1 MILKRRYEDREAVNL
16 IVFTLSTPITSTL
29 SRDDKEGSTTFPTP
43 QFNLAFSH
51 FRDYSVV
58 VDNFQRSRAA
68 YANEAKNIVPP
79 AVEQISTPSYAE
91 EKDISSTSSFA
102 IFFSPLI
109 CIGKKTIATFWAL
122 LKKTLIFAGMRTLLT
137 SFILIL
143 LFAFVGSVMR
153 RAPMQPD
160 NFPSTRSLLN
170 SLAHVSALHHQRHE
184 EVINDFQTS
193 SIFKKEALGSTSS
206 ELWLHR
212 LHHSA
217 AELAQKFIFAQLQM
231 TKLRQRRAD
240 RLLSPNFDMP
250 TTGETSVSFTVKTA
264 DLENRVTPSF
274 SWVRHTSDS
283 GLPRTVQYQE
293 QATGEQVIS
302 QVVVIEEAKD
312 RKKCLQLASE
322 LVEIVELAE
331 ETFSQFIS
339 VLFSDILYRFSTG
352 EAVPHQWS
360 DIPEGV
366 LRKGEGG
373 TIKEREKHY
382 FDAEL
387 VLKVIR
393 ARRHMESLFH
403 LNPLESNEK
412 RRRIESEQFSRV
424 RQEFL
429 HLEEYLMRQ
438 STINETARQ
447 QLLVSFYKNIVLRNS
462 TTLWSSLRNNVDEL
476 LFWHSHKRLW
486 ESHVSQSLF
495 SFSSKEEAEVRP
507 RNRPSV
513 SLFHSASSPASLQWR
528 GLPMFRGLLC
538 FTTAPQLIR
547 GGVDAMQSDAQIHH
561 SYRAGNDE
569 GYTEPNVRGKGG
581 RGEYSSGGTTD
592 ENTTTDHSPGA
603 AAELGSEYPF
613 EFAHTEAAAFQQLT
627 GSVMERWITEFELFL
642 EGLRVDGES
651 TDSKMQRLTPYSLD
665 PSNSKIWSH
674 LFRIASDNVQVKRHG
689 LFYLSSF
696 FRWGNRRSFDT
707 LLKKCGMTLINP
719 SLHSVYTTSIGLSWD
734 SLKDVPYIIMNTLLL
749 EPPKLAS
756 LKSDFE
762 NWILWII
769 VIILFSIAAFFLSQK
784 FLEN

>member
-1 MILKRRYEDREAVNL
+1 MILKRKYEDRDAVNL
-16 IVFTLSTPITSTL
+16 IVFTLSTPITATL
-29 SRDDKEGSTTFPTP
+29 SGDGKEGNTILPTP

-58 VDNFQRSRAA
+58 VDNFQRSRTA
-68 YANEAKNIVPP
+68 YANETKRILSPV
-79 AVEQISTPSYAE
+79 VEPISTPRYAE
-91 EKDISSTSSFA
+91 EKDISSTSQFA
-102 IFFSPLI
+102 LLFSPVISI
-109 CIGKKTIATFWAL
+109 CKKTIGTFWAL
-122 LKKTLIFAGMRTLLT
+122 LKKCLIFAGMRALLT

-143 LFAFVGSVMR
+143 FFVFASSVFR
-153 RAPMQPD
+153 RAPVQTD
-160 NFPSTRSLLN
+160 NFSSTRSLLD

-193 SIFKKEALGSTSS
+193 SIFEKEALGRTSS
-206 ELWLHR
+206 ELWVRR

-217 AELAQKFIFAQLQM
+217 AELAQRFIFAQLQM

-240 RLLSPNFDMP
+240 RLLSPNFDTLTARE
-250 TTGETSVSFTVKTA
+250 TTVSFSKKNA
-264 DLENRVTPSF
+264 DLENRVTPTF
-274 SWVRHTSDS
+274 SWVQHTADD
-283 GLPRTVQYQE
+283 GFAKVVQYQE
-293 QATGEQVIS
+293 QATDEQVIS
-302 QVVVIEEAKD
+302 QVVTVEEAKD

-322 LVEIVELAE
+322 LVEVVELAE
-331 ETFSQFIS
+331 ELFSQFIS

-366 LRKGEGG
+366 LQKGEGG

-412 RRRIESEQFSRV
+412 RRRIESDQFSRV

-438 STINETARQ
+438 GTINETARQ
-447 QLLVSFYKNIVLRNS
+447 QLLISFYKNIVLRNS

-476 LFWHSHKRLW
+476 LFWHSHKPLW

-495 SFSSKEEAEVRP
+495 SFTSKEEEEVR
-507 RNRPSV
+507 RRHYSSV
-513 SLFHSASSPASLQWR
+513 SLLNSASSPAFLQWK

-547 GGVDAMQSDAQIHH
+547 GGVDATQSDAQSHH
-561 SYRAGNDE
+561 SHRAGNDE
-569 GYTEPNVRGKGG
+569 GHAEPNMRGKGG
-581 RGEYSSGGTTD
+581 RGEYSSDDALD

-613 EFAHTEAAAFQQLT
+613 EFAHTKAAAFQQLT
-627 GSVMERWITEFELFL
+627 GSVMERWITELELFL
-642 EGLRVDGES
+642 EGLRIEGGS
-651 TDSKMQRLTPYSLD
+651 ADSKIWHLTPYSLD
-665 PSNSKIWSH
+665 PSNSEIWSH
-674 LFRIASDNVQVKRHG
+674 LFRIVSDNVQVKWHG
-689 LFYLSSF
+689 LSYLPSF
-696 FRWGNRRSFDT
+696 FRGGKKRSLDAV
-707 LLKKCGMTLINP
+707 LKKCGMTLINP
-719 SLHSVYTTSIGLSWD
+719 SLHSVYTTTIGLSWD
-734 SLKDVPYIIMNTLLL
+734 SLKDVPYIILNTLLL

-756 LKSDFE
+756 LNWHFE
-762 NWILWII
+762 NWLLWII
-769 VIILFSIAAFFLSQK
+769 VIIVFSFAAFFFSQK
-784 FLEN
+784 LLAN